1 MPDEWQGRTLLL
13 HFGGVDWR
21 ADVWVNGRVAGRHE
35 GGYSA
40 FSFDITPFLVSP
52 GMQDLVLAV
61 DDPPE
66 SDADGWQPRGKQRA
80 GCGIWYTRTTGIW
93 QPVWLEAV
101 HSVHVRSVD
110 LRTDLT
116 RRRLLVTA
124 ECTREA
130 DLDVAVSLGHSEVAA
145 RPDAARSRWS
155 CQRSTRGA
163 LTIRSST
170 T

>member
-1 MPDEWQGRTLLL
+1 
-13 HFGGVDWR
+13 
-21 ADVWVNGRVAGRHE
+21 
-35 GGYSA
+35 
-40 FSFDITPFLVSP
+40 
-52 GMQDLVLAV
+52 MQDLVLAV

-130 DLDVAVSLGHSEVAA
+130 DLDVAVSLGHSEVARA
-145 RPDAARSRWS
+145 TGRGEIAVELPEVHPWCPDDPVLYDVTVTAPGTTRPVTGS
-155 CQRSTRGA
+155 
-163 LTIRSST
+163 
-170 T
+170 